1 MANQVKFLLGSQNN
15 LNTLLTNKSGI
26 SAGAFYV
33 TNDTNRLYFGKSAT
47 EIVALNAGVINVAS
61 ISALPA
67 KAEVEIGH
75 FYYAAAENVL
85 CVYNGKDWVQ
95 INPDT
100 DTNLKSASVSTA
112 VASNKATITNR
123 FVQETNGVEETS
135 DANVTSSYSIEG
147 TNIVLT
153 APDGQSIKLTADT
166 YSIAT
171 AAGSGNAAKI
181 NFSRAN
187 AADASRASTT
197 AVNIKGGANV
207 EVSGAADGI
216 TIAAVDTITTMESN
230 NLSVAT
236 SGEKVTL
243 TSAVKTSQD
252 TEATTDAITF
262 AGNGEV
268 KVSASGDEVTI
279 AGNHYSV
286 GAVAIDGGG
295 AKVALS
301 NTHGTAAS
309 EVSIVG
315 AVNGNVTV
323 AVADNKISLS
333 AVDTQLESVTVGNKA
348 GGGFTLTVEDSAD
361 NKPSTDFNPQIK
373 FGDENPVSFIDGVAT
388 ISTNALL
395 SKVDDK
401 IRVAAQTLDAMTFM
415 GTASTLPSG
424 DMANGNAYKV
434 ITSSITI
441 PAGKV
446 YESDGPAT
454 AEVGDLIVAMGAE
467 TDGVIAANDLK
478 WVVIPSGNEE
488 NTTYQL
494 VASNNATNGYT
505 ATLKPDGGEPVG
517 SIAIKSGN
525 DAIVLSGSASGNDQN
540 IVVTHKA
547 GQKIAAVADSSATQE
562 VDKELSIVVPV
573 LSTDD
578 YGHVT
583 GSSTRTYKIKDTD
596 THAVLT
602 QSQSS
607 ITGSGTSVTHIV
619 GDTDKAQVQLVTQYV
634 GKNYDATTGG
644 VSVAASNSG
653 ADAVVTIGFEWGT
666 F

>member
-1 MANQVKFLLGSQNN
+1 MANVKFLLGSQNN
-15 LNTLLTNKSGI
+15 LNTLLTNKTGI
-26 SAGAFYV
+26 SEGAFYV

-61 ISALPA
+61 ISALPT
-67 KAEVEIGH
+67 KADVEIGH
-75 FYYAAAENVL
+75 FYYATAENVL
-85 CVYNGKDWVQ
+85 CVYNGQDWVQ

-100 DTNLKSASVSTA
+100 DTNLKSASVSAA
-112 VASNKATITNR
+112 VAANKATITNR
-123 FVQETNGVEETS
+123 FVQETNGVEENS

-147 TNIVLT
+147 ANIVLT
-153 APDGQSIKLTADT
+153 SADGQSIKLTADT

-171 AAGSGNAAKI
+171 ASSTGNAAKI

-187 AADASRASTT
+187 AADTSRASTT
-197 AVNIKGGANV
+197 AVNIKGGSNV
-207 EVSGAADGI
+207 TVSGNADGI
-216 TIAAVDTITTMESN
+216 TIAAVDTITTMDSN
-230 NLSVAT
+230 NLSVAN

-243 TSAVKTSQD
+243 TSGVKTSQD
-252 TEATTDAITF
+252 TEAVTDQITF

-268 KVSASGDEVTI
+268 KVSANGDEVTI

-286 GAVAIDGGG
+286 GAAAVTGG

-301 NTHGTAAS
+301 NTHGTEAS

-315 AVNGNVTV
+315 AANGNVTV
-323 AVADNKISLS
+323 AVDGNKISLS
-333 AVDTQLESVTVGNKA
+333 AVDTQLDSVTVGNKS
-348 GGGFTLTVEDSAD
+348 GGGFTITVKDTD
-361 NKPSTDFNPQIK
+361 NNQPSTDFNPQIK
-373 FGDENPVSFIDGVAT
+373 FGSENAVSFINGVAT
-388 ISTNALL
+388 ISTDALL
-395 SKVDDK
+395 DEVDEK

-415 GTASTLPSG
+415 GTTSTLPSG
-424 DMANGNAYKV
+424 NMAHGNAYKV
-434 ITSSITI
+434 ITSSVTI

-446 YESDGPAT
+446 YQSDGPAT
-454 AEVGDLIVAMGAE
+454 AEVGDLIVAMGEE
-467 TDGVIAANDLK
+467 TNGVIAAANLK

-505 ATLKPDGGEPVG
+505 ATLKPDGGEAVG

-525 DAIVLSGSASGNDQN
+525 DAIVLSGSASGNNQN

-547 GQKIAAVADSSATQE
+547 GQKIAAASNSSATQE

-596 THAVLT
+596 THAVL
-602 QSQSS
+602 SQAKSS
-607 ITGSGTSVTHIV
+607 ITGNATSVTYVV
-619 GDTDKAQVQLVTQYV
+619 GDTDDAQVQLVTQYV
-634 GKNYDATTGG
+634 GKGYNVSEGG
-644 VSVAASNSG
+644 VSVAAANSG
-653 ADAVVTIGFEWGT
+653 ANAVVTIGFEWGT

>member
-1 MANQVKFLLGSQNN
+1 MANVKFLLGSQNN
-15 LNTLLTNKSGI
+15 LNTLLTNKTGI
-26 SAGAFYV
+26 SEGAFYV

-47 EIVALNAGVINVAS
+47 EIVALNSGVITVAS

-67 KAEVEIGH
+67 KAAVEIGH
-75 FYYAAAENVL
+75 FYYATAENVL
-85 CVYNGKDWVQ
+85 CVYNGQDWVQ

-100 DTNLKSASVSTA
+100 DTNLKSASVSA
-112 VASNKATITNR
+112 EVASNKATITNR
-123 FVQETNGVEETS
+123 FVQETNGQEENS

-147 TNIVLT
+147 ANIVLT
-153 APDGQSIKLTADT
+153 TSDGQSIKLTADT

-171 AAGSGNAAKI
+171 AAGSTGSNSAKI

-187 AADASRASTT
+187 VADTSRASTT
-197 AVNIKGGANV
+197 AVNIKGGDNV
-207 EVSGAADGI
+207 TVSGNASGI
-216 TIAAVDTITTMESN
+216 TISAVDTITTMDSN

-243 TSAVKTSQD
+243 TSGVKTSQD
-252 TEATTDAITF
+252 TEAVTDVVTF

-286 GAVAIDGGG
+286 GAAAVTGG

-301 NTHGTAAS
+301 NTHGTEAS

-315 AVNGNVTV
+315 AANGNVTV
-323 AVADNKISLS
+323 AVDGNKISLS
-333 AVDTQLESVTVGNKA
+333 AVDTQLDSVTVGNKS
-348 GGGFTLTVEDSAD
+348 GGGFTITVKDTD
-361 NKPSTDFNPQIK
+361 NNQPSTDFNPQIK
-373 FGDENPVSFIDGVAT
+373 FGSENAVSFINGVAT
-388 ISTNALL
+388 ISTDALL
-395 SKVDDK
+395 DEVDEK

-415 GTASTLPSG
+415 GTTSTLPSG

-434 ITSSITI
+434 ITSSVTI

-446 YESDGPAT
+446 YQSDGPAT
-454 AEVGDLIVAMGAE
+454 AEVGDLIVAMGEEAN
-467 TDGVIAANDLK
+467 GVIPTADLK

-505 ATLKPDGGEPVG
+505 ATLKPDGGEAVG

-547 GQKIAAVADSSATQE
+547 GQKIAAASNSSATQE

-578 YGHVT
+578 YGHVI

-596 THAVLT
+596 THAVL
-602 QSQSS
+602 SQAKSS
-607 ITGSGTSVTHIV
+607 ITGNATSVTYVV
-619 GDTDKAQVQLVTQYV
+619 GDTDDAQVQLVTQYV
-634 GKNYDATTGG
+634 GKGYNVSEGG
-644 VSVAASNSG
+644 ISVAAANSG
-653 ADAVVTIGFEWGT
+653 ANAVVTIGFEWGT

>member
-75 FYYAAAENVL
+75 FYYAEAENVL
-85 CVYNGKDWVQ
+85 CVYNGQDWVQ

-100 DTNLKSASVSTA
+100 DTNLKSASVSTS
-112 VASNKATITNR
+112 VASNKATVTNR
-123 FVQETNGVEETS
+123 FVQETNGVEENS

-147 TNIVLT
+147 SNIVLT

-171 AAGSGNAAKI
+171 AASTGNAAKI

-197 AVNIKGGANV
+197 AVNIKGGSNV
-207 EVSGAADGI
+207 TVSGAADGI
-216 TIAAVDTITTMESN
+216 TISAVDTITTMDSN

-243 TSAVKTSQD
+243 TSGVKTSQD
-252 TEATTDAITF
+252 TEAVTDEVTF

-286 GAVAIDGGG
+286 GAAAVTGG

-315 AVNGNVTV
+315 AENGNVTV
-323 AVADNKISLS
+323 SVADNKISLS
-333 AVDTQLESVTVGNKA
+333 AVDTQLDSVTVGNKS
-348 GGGFTLTVEDSAD
+348 GGGFTLTVKDSAG
-361 NKPSTDFNPQIK
+361 NEPSTDFNPQIK
-373 FGDENPVSFIDGVAT
+373 FGDENPVSFVDGVAT
-388 ISTNALL
+388 ISTDALL
-395 SKVDDK
+395 SDVDNRIK
-401 IRVAAQTLDAMTFM
+401 VAAQTLDAMTFM
-415 GTASTLPSG
+415 GTTSTLPSG

-434 ITSSITI
+434 ITSSVTI

-446 YESDGPAT
+446 YQSDGPAT
-454 AEVGDLIVAMGAE
+454 AEVGDLIVAMGEE
-467 TDGVIAANDLK
+467 TNGVIPTADLK

-505 ATLKPDGGEPVG
+505 ATLKPDGGEAVG
-517 SIAIKSGN
+517 SIAIKSAN

-547 GQKIAAVADSSATQE
+547 GQKIAAVADSSATQV
-562 VDKELSIVVPV
+562 VDTELSIVVPV

-578 YGHVT
+578 YGHVI

-596 THAVLT
+596 THNALD
-602 QSQSS
+602 QSKSS
-607 ITGSGTSVTHIV
+607 ITGSGTSVTQVI
-619 GDTDKAQVQLVTQYV
+619 GDVDGSEVELTTQYV

-653 ADAVVTIGFEWGT
+653 ADAVITIGFEWGT